1 MINTNKT
8 IVFISTYILFI
19 FVMYSFVKDIQL
31 LTRLDLAR
39 IGEVFRID
47 IALKKS
53 KRVITLGARR
63 KYFSLIR

>member
-1 MINTNKT
+1 
-8 IVFISTYILFI
+8 
-19 FVMYSFVKDIQL
+19 MYSFVKDIQL